1 MAHPSE
7 IAKAREALA
16 TAMLLEYKEG
26 AWTKQ
31 QILIP
36 SVKVGDSW
44 SRPLLLQRW
53 VASHSPRKQ
62 WRIYRGPSATFIAGE
77 STLDDAMSIASNALN
92 YFSVTKHFGSALT
105 NQEVRSIP
113 VVLADLTEAD
123 AHEAL
128 AGKAPSALL
137 RRIQRARLEAGYPEH
152 AYDWS
157 TSTPTT
163 TL

>member
-1 MAHPSE
+1 MAHPAE

-53 VASHSPRKQ
+53 IASHSPRKQ
-62 WRIYRGPSATFIAGE
+62 WRIYRGPSVVFTE
-77 STLDDAMSIASNALN
+77 ENTLDDALSIASNALG
-92 YFSVTKHFGSALT
+92 YFSVTKHFATALE
-105 NQEVRSIP
+105 NQETRAIP

-163 TL
+163 AL

>member
-1 MAHPSE
+1 MAHPAE

-16 TAMLLEYKEG
+16 TAMLLEYKDG
-26 AWTKQ
+26 IWTKQ

-53 VASHSPRKQ
+53 IASNAPRKQ
-62 WRIYRGPSATFIAGE
+62 WRIYRGPS
-77 STLDDAMSIASNALN
+77 STTAPEKLDEAMASASNALN
-92 YFSVTKHFGSALT
+92 YFSVTKHFATALA
-105 NQEVRSIP
+105 NQEVRPIP

-157 TSTPTT
+157 TSTSTT